1 MTWVAFGVGVFVG
14 VIFTL
19 LTLSVLYVCS
29 RDARHEERVA
39 KYLYAERTN
48 RA

>member
-1 MTWVAFGVGVFVG
+1 MTWVAFGVGVFIG
-14 VIFTL
+14 GIFTL
-19 LTLSVLYVCS
+19 FTLSVLFICS

-39 KYLYAERTN
+39 KCLYAERTN